1 MINSQHNM
9 SDNVITSSFL
19 PNQDHY
25 FLKIENEQKS
35 FFFSLKKVWK
45 FMYKLLGHKNNPHA
59 PSLEMLTIRLLGEIR
74 SFHIRLI

>member
-1 MINSQHNM
+1 MVLVYFTEGKVLDPRTKKNNWKTVINSQHNM

-35 FFFSLKKVWK
+35 FFSLKKVWK
-45 FMYKLLGHKNNPHA
+45 FM
-59 PSLEMLTIRLLGEIR
+59 
-74 SFHIRLI
+74 